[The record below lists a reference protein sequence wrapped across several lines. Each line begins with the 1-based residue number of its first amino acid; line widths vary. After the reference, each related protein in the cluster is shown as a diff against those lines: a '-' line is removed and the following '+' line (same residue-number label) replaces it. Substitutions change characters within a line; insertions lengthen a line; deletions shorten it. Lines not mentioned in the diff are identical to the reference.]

1 MVRTLPRALVAV
13 VLLVSL
19 AALGSCGFRPLYGA
33 RAGGAATHQA
43 LAAINI
49 PPARNR
55 LNQMVRDQLLDIMT
69 PRGRPRNALYR
80 LDFTV
85 DQEKSAAAIEQDESV
100 ERYNLVLTA
109 PFRLVA
115 TADNRILMSA
125 TARSVTA
132 FNVVLSDY
140 ATLVAE
146 QDAASRAARE
156 IGEDI
161 ATRLALYF
169 TRQADRADKADKARA
184 RR

>member
-1 MVRTLPRALVAV
+1 MVHFLPRAAVAA
-13 VLLVSL
+13 VLLV
-19 AALGSCGFRPLYGA
+19 AFTALGSCGFRPLYGS
-33 RAGGAATHQA
+33 RAGGAAAHRV
-43 LAAINI
+43 LATVDV
-49 PPARNR
+49 PPAGNR

-85 DQEKSAAAIEQDESV
+85 NQEKSAAAIEQDESV

-115 TADNRILMSA
+115 TADNRVLMSA

-169 TRQADRADKADKARA
+169 TRQADRADKARA
-184 RR
+184 GR